1 MKAVK
6 GNHLFPPHRREYEDC
21 KQILKLSLNPS
32 HTLKRPAR
40 LQPDKPSE
48 DLPYGQ
54 SGIRRL
60 SACIRYTPAF
70 CQSSSIDN
78 SLRSIKKIWSGD
90 FRLFPPA
97 NFANSAIL
105 PTDKISA
112 FFMQNFLLQKP
123 KDSSLLCPKP
133 HRGYERQRA
142 GRTSPEGQCVPAEK

>member
-1 MKAVK
+1 MPGFVVYIKR
-6 GNHLFPPHRREYEDC
+6 HLSLSSFCESRQRQPSIATHRRDYEDC
-21 KQILKLSLNPS
+21 KQILTLSLIHT

-40 LQPDKPSE
+40 LQPGESSE

-60 SACIRYTPAF
+60 SACIRYAPAF

-105 PTDKISA
+105 PTDKIST
-112 FFMQNFLLQKP
+112 FFMQNFLPQKP
-123 KDSSLLCPKP
+123 KDS
-133 HRGYERQRA
+133 
-142 GRTSPEGQCVPAEK
+142 TI